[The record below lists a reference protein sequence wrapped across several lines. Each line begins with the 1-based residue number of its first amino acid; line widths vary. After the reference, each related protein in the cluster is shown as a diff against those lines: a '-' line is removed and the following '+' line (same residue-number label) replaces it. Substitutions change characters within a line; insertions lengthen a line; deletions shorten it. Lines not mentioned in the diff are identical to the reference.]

1 MNNKMTV
8 NELLVKKEI
17 ALKNLIDI
25 PYRHYQTNVITQEGR
40 AYFPYPDW
48 FRGEYMSDI
57 PIVVE
62 REAGFRPLEE
72 QNWKGVQYAER
83 ATGHAYP
90 QHCFRGSE
98 KTRYPCYPECTSR
111 RGLMPNSKIYLYR

>member
-1 MNNKMTV
+1 MTM

-17 ALKNLIDI
+17 LLKNLTDT
-25 PYRHYQTNVITQEGR
+25 PYRHFQTNVITQEGR
-40 AYFPYPDW
+40 SYFPYPDW
-48 FRGEYMSDI
+48 FRGEYMSDV

-62 REAGFRPLEE
+62 REAGFRPIIERSDE
-72 QNWKGVQYAER
+72 DAFGVRHR
-83 ATGHAYP
+83 ATTGHAYP

-98 KTRYPCYPECTSR
+98 KTRYPCYPECPHGS